1 LSPPREADPV
11 SRPHRD
17 PGGEGAFEPAA
28 TPSIL
33 GVRSDRPWPRPQ
45 PCAFDI
51 LTAIDQIE
59 PWRAAWDE
67 LAVRSGRP
75 FCSPEWMLTWWRHA
89 APAGARLRL
98 IVARDGTR
106 LVGVA
111 PLFVVRGRAR
121 PSRYRVLGAGT
132 SMRVEPVAIPGEEA
146 RAGAAFA
153 RALGAAD
160 PRPDLMLF
168 EGIPSS
174 SPWPRL
180 LAAALPGDRGPWTHL
195 DVGRPAPILRLEGR
209 TYDEWLGGQ
218 SRNFRGQMRRA
229 RRQLDEAGAVIRVAD
244 REGIGMERD
253 IRAFATLHHARW
265 DWRGGSA
272 VLDAR
277 IERMLVEA
285 ASRLGPL
292 RFRLWLIEVDGR
304 AISAHLFV
312 CAGGEVAYWLGGFD
326 EAWARQRPAMVALL
340 RSVEHA
346 FASGDDRVDFGGG
359 DQPYKYRFADGE
371 DLLEWV
377 TLVPRDRR
385 YAAARAGLFPR
396 QAYRMVSDRL
406 SEDARERIRTI
417 GSAFGPRR

>member
-1 LSPPREADPV
+1 M
-11 SRPHRD
+11 SRPQPAR
-17 PGGEGAFEPAA
+17 GAHAHSEPPVE
-28 TPSIL
+28 PSIL
-33 GVRSDRPWPRPQ
+33 GVRADRPWPRPQ
-45 PCAFDI
+45 PCAFDT
-51 LTAIDQIE
+51 LTTLDEIE
-59 PWRAAWDE
+59 PWRAAWDD
-67 LAVRSGRP
+67 LAVRTERP
-75 FCSPEWMLTWWRHA
+75 FCSPAWMLTWWRYA
-89 APAGARLRL
+89 APAGGRLRV
-98 IVARDGTR
+98 IVAREGPR

-111 PLFVVRGRAR
+111 PLFVVRGRGR

-132 SMRVEPVAIPGEEA
+132 GMRAEPLAHPGEEA

-153 RALGAAD
+153 RALGAAS
-160 PRPDLMLF
+160 PRPGLILF
-168 EGIPSS
+168 EGVPTS

-180 LAAALPGDRGPWTHL
+180 LAAALPGHRGPWTHV
-195 DVGRPAPILRLEGR
+195 DVTRPAPTLRLTGR
-209 TYDEWLGGQ
+209 TFDEWLAGQ

-244 REGIGMERD
+244 SEGVGMERD
-253 IRAFATLHHARW
+253 IRAFARLHHARW

-292 RFRLWLIEVDGR
+292 RFRLWLIEVEGL

-346 FASGDDRVDFGGG
+346 FASGDHRVDFGGG

-371 DLLEWV
+371 DLLAWV

-385 YAAARAGLFPR
+385 YLAARAGLLPR
-396 QAYRMVSDRL
+396 QAYRMLSDRL
-406 SEDARERIRTI
+406 SEDAQERIRTI
-417 GSAFGPRR
+417 ASTLGPRR